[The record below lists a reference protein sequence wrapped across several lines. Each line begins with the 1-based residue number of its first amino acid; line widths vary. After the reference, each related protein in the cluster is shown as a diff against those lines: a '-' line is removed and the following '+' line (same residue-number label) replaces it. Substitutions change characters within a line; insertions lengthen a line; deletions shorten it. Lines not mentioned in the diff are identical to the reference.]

1 MENKKTWYEAYFKY
15 DLDGDFVGPIDFEP
29 HIGLTKVK
37 FPDLDSL
44 RTAVEGCWKSCRALE
59 VKFVKCECTRDAVLE
74 LVNPKEIARAKFV
87 KEVRDEAWKVLG
99 KVEESLD

>member
-29 HIGLTKVK
+29 HIGRTKVK

-59 VKFVKCECTRDAVLE
+59 AKFVKCECTLDAVFE
-74 LVNPKEIARAKFV
+74 LVNPKEIARAKFAKAV
-87 KEVRDEAWKVLG
+87 LDEACKMQG
-99 KVEESLD
+99 KAEESSD